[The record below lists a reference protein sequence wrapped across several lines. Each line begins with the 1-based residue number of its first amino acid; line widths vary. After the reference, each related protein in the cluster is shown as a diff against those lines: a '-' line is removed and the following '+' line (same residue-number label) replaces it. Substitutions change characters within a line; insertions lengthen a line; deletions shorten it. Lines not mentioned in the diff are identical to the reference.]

1 MNCKNAVAV
10 LSSALL
16 FCSCMTIKQPAEVY
30 KPLDYTESDV
40 AEAEKKKI
48 LQMQEKEPVE
58 ALWRSVLLGDSA
70 TKEQCSQS
78 VKKMYDAALEKKD
91 YYASLTYYR
100 SLKAV
105 GCTDAELSYMTD
117 AKLSALYRESVPGL
131 TPDSEKLPET
141 IADCINAT
149 VTIWVD
155 RGIKIENGAGYAD
168 RIIGSGFFIDR
179 RGYIV
184 TNHHVISDL
193 VDPKYEGYSRL
204 FVKLAR
210 DTETRIPAKVVGY
223 DSVLD
228 LALLK
233 VEVDAP
239 FVLAL
244 GSSADLSIGDK
255 VSAIGTPLG
264 LDGTLTQGIVSA
276 VNRKLFTTG
285 SVLQID
291 AAVNSGNSGG
301 PCIDSQMRVQAIV
314 FAGMLQYQ
322 GLNFAIPVEYL
333 RQDLPM
339 LYHGG
344 KREHPWLGAF
354 GHTKKSADGRENTG
368 LEVQYVMPGGSASR
382 ASLPEHSLVISVDN
396 QPVDSL
402 EAMQDILRNYIP
414 GTIVRCVYFP
424 DPENSDE
431 TKECLVY
438 LESRPKNP
446 GFEMYSSD
454 LLNGS
459 FVPIYGMRL
468 ENISTVSRRKYM
480 VTEIIKGGVADESGF
495 SVNDPVTVSSVKF
508 NDDNSIIYAELY
520 TRRSKKGYL
529 DVSLGLAAQLDSP
542 YYF

>member
-193 VDPKYEGYSRL
+193 FDPKYEGYSRL
-204 FVKLAR
+204 FVKLSR
-210 DTETRIPAKVVGY
+210 DT
-223 DSVLD
+223 
-228 LALLK
+228 
-233 VEVDAP
+233 
-239 FVLAL
+239 
-244 GSSADLSIGDK
+244 
-255 VSAIGTPLG
+255 
-264 LDGTLTQGIVSA
+264 
-276 VNRKLFTTG
+276 
-285 SVLQID
+285 
-291 AAVNSGNSGG
+291 
-301 PCIDSQMRVQAIV
+301 
-314 FAGMLQYQ
+314 
-322 GLNFAIPVEYL
+322 
-333 RQDLPM
+333 
-339 LYHGG
+339 
-344 KREHPWLGAF
+344 
-354 GHTKKSADGRENTG
+354 
-368 LEVQYVMPGGSASR
+368 
-382 ASLPEHSLVISVDN
+382 
-396 QPVDSL
+396 
-402 EAMQDILRNYIP
+402 
-414 GTIVRCVYFP
+414 
-424 DPENSDE
+424 
-431 TKECLVY
+431 
-438 LESRPKNP
+438 
-446 GFEMYSSD
+446 
-454 LLNGS
+454 
-459 FVPIYGMRL
+459 
-468 ENISTVSRRKYM
+468 
-480 VTEIIKGGVADESGF
+480 
-495 SVNDPVTVSSVKF
+495 
-508 NDDNSIIYAELY
+508 
-520 TRRSKKGYL
+520 
-529 DVSLGLAAQLDSP
+529 
-542 YYF
+542 